1 MRDGLQQVAR
11 QLASA
16 ANQPAQQPLRIA
28 SVGQTDETGCQV
40 SVHDRSGMVREIVT
54 HLGAVRHGIDPD
66 RAFAPQCAD
75 WIGGHPYTLR

>member
-1 MRDGLQQVAR
+1 V
-11 QLASA
+11 
-16 ANQPAQQPLRIA
+16 
-28 SVGQTDETGCQV
+28 
-40 SVHDRSGMVREIVT
+40 VREIVT